1 MLQEKENDA
10 LEVNKQDIE
19 VLPQTSCMCKIA
31 KWATVKVPP
40 RPQTCTA
47 VSSHTSVSKGNKSY

>member
-1 MLQEKENDA
+1 MPFEA
-10 LEVNKQDIE
+10 NKQYIRSFA
-19 VLPQTSCMCKIA
+19 PSCMCKIA

-47 VSSHTSVSKGNKSY
+47 VSSHTSVSKGIKSY